1 MLVGSCFSGIA
12 GLEMGFLEEGCE
24 VAFQV
29 EIEPSCQRTLRKH
42 FPDVKL
48 YTDITEVTYERLARD
63 LGPRANVDVL
73 VGGWPCQ
80 DISLAGPRT
89 GLAGERS
96 GLFFEFARLAKEIT
110 PRWLVAENVPGLL
123 SSWSPVD
130 PTPSDLP
137 EGRDWQVDETHDLGV
152 VVSTLAELGYV
163 GAWRCLDAQH
173 FGVPQRR
180 RRIFFVCHLGAPF
193 TAPAEVLLERD
204 SSVGD
209 SEESEEAWEADAEA
223 IGDGPDELGPEG
235 WAPDVALPLLSNRQG
250 GQRTTDVEGVTF
262 VAQPVFVGSEYGEAL
277 ARPLTAVPH
286 GQRFDF
292 ETENLLVDPRAYT
305 LHADGSTAMTGNGD
319 AEAAFETEVVR
330 SLDSTGGLAAN
341 QGGTVILEPPFAVS
355 MRGREEGN
363 VPEVEE
369 GGVVP
374 ALRTGQGGSGNPM
387 VVTEEEPFTV
397 HNGDDTLWSQGVAQP
412 VIASKG
418 WPGAVTFRKSQRAH
432 NADDCETWEQDEV
445 ANTLNAFENHNDRRT
460 THAIVE
466 AIPVEL
472 RMATR
477 TSGQTGVGTPGA
489 GFGEEGSPSYPV
501 MASPPPAVQ
510 QELSVRRLTPLEC
523 ERLQGFPDG
532 WTEGEADSIRYK
544 QLGNAVAVPCSRWIA
559 RRLMEVHRRIT
570 A

>member
-223 IGDGPDELGPEG
+223 VGDGPDELGPEG

-305 LHADGSTAMTGNGD
+305 LHADGSTAMRGDGD

-341 QGGTVILEPPFAVS
+341 QGGTVILEELP
-355 MRGREEGN
+355 
-363 VPEVEE
+363 
-369 GGVVP
+369 
-374 ALRTGQGGSGNPM
+374 
-387 VVTEEEPFTV
+387 EEPFTV
-397 HNGDDTLWSQGVAQP
+397 HSGDDVLWTQGVAQP

-466 AIPVEL
+466 AIPIEL

-477 TSGQTGVGTPGA
+477 TSGATGVGTPGA
-489 GFGEEGSPSYPV
+489 GFGEEGDPSYPV
-501 MASPPPAVQ
+501 MRDPPPAVQ